1 MADFMAECPEHA
13 LELSDFYQAKRDKF
27 CELLEPSRFK
37 LLPSKGT
44 YFQLADY
51 SAISAKNDIEF
62 ANELTQEKGV
72 AAIPLTPFYAHAPG
86 TKILRFC
93 FCKDDSTLESA
104 TKILCQL

>member
-1 MADFMAECPEHA
+1 MAECPEHA
-13 LELSDFYQAKRDKF
+13 LELSAFYQAKRDKF

-51 SAISAKNDIEF
+51 SAISDKNDIEF
-62 ANELTQEKGV
+62 ANELTQERGV
-72 AAIPLTPFYAHAPG
+72 AAIPLTPFYANAPG

-93 FCKDDSTLESA
+93 FCKDDSTLKSA
-104 TKILCQL
+104 AKILCQL